1 MPNREPIISFQNFS
15 FQYFAQKEPTLYD
28 INLDIYPGEKVL
40 IVGPSGCGKSTLA
53 HCINGLIPFAYRGTM
68 SGTLLVDGKSP
79 EKSSLFERSKKI
91 GTVLQDSDGQ
101 FVGLTVGEDIAF
113 SLENDLVPQA
123 EMKET
128 VQRVADMVDMGTR
141 LRASP
146 FELSG
151 GQKQRTALAGVMV
164 DDVEVLLFDE
174 PLANLDPLTGKTA
187 IDLIDR
193 IHRQY
198 NKTVIIIEHRM
209 EDVLYRH
216 VDRVLVLSEGRI
228 VSDCPPDELM
238 CSDLLPEL
246 GIREPLYVTALKYAG
261 VTLTPDLHP
270 GYLETLEVERVRE
283 ALARWQAEQP
293 PHVERPPGEVLLSVR
308 DLSFAYTDRHKLL
321 QDISFDVRRGE
332 MVSIV
337 GANGAGKSTLAKVIC
352 GFCREDAGEI
362 LFEGESIR
370 DWTIKERSFKI
381 GYVMQNPNQ
390 MISKSMIFDEVAL
403 GLRIRRVP
411 EEEIK
416 ERVWNALKICG
427 LYPMRNWPI
436 AALSYGQKKRV
447 TIASMLVMDP
457 QILILDEPTAGQDY
471 RHYTDIMEFLRG
483 LNRRGITIM
492 MITHDMHLM
501 LEYTPHAIV
510 ITDGKKIGDAAAVE
524 VLTDAALAE
533 RANLKLTSLY
543 ELAQKARLPEAQDFV
558 RQFIDHEEG
567 CRNES

>member
-1 MPNREPIISFQNFS
+1 MDDKTPVISFQNLS
-15 FQYFAQKEPTLYD
+15 FQYFSQKEPTLRD
-28 INLDIYPGEKVL
+28 INLNIYPGEKLL

-53 HCINGLIPFAYRGTM
+53 HCINGLIPYAYRGTLT
-68 SGTLLVDGKSP
+68 GTLLVNGKPP
-79 EKSSLFERSKKI
+79 EESSLFERSKTV

-113 SLENDLVPQA
+113 SLENDRVPQS

-128 VQRVADMVDMGTR
+128 VQRVADMVDMGAL
-141 LRASP
+141 LRSSP

-187 IDLIDR
+187 IDLIDSIQR
-193 IHRQY
+193 TR

-216 VDRVLVLSEGRI
+216 VDRVIVLSEGRI
-228 VSDCPPDELM
+228 VSDSTPDELVS
-238 CSDLLPEL
+238 SDLLREL
-246 GIREPLYVTALKYAG
+246 GIREPLYATALKYAG
-261 VTLTPDLHP
+261 VKLTPALRP
-270 GYLETLEVERVRE
+270 GYLDTLDVARVKE
-283 ALARWQAEQP
+283 PLSRWRASLP
-293 PHVERPPGEVLLSVR
+293 PHSEKPLGEVLLSVR
-308 DLSFAYTDRHKLL
+308 DLSFQYTKQRKIL
-321 QDISFDVRRGE
+321 QHISFDVRRGE

-337 GANGAGKSTLAKVIC
+337 GTNGAGKSTLAKVIC
-352 GFCREDAGEI
+352 GFCREDEGEI
-362 LFEGESIR
+362 LFEGRSIR

-390 MISKSMIFDEVAL
+390 MISKPMIFDEVAL
-403 GLRIRRVP
+403 GLRIRRLP
-411 EEEIK
+411 EAEIK
-416 ERVWNALKICG
+416 ERVWHALKVCG
-427 LYPMRNWPI
+427 LYEMRNWPI

-483 LNRRGITIM
+483 LNRQGITIL

-510 ITDGKKIGDAAAVE
+510 IAGGRKIGDDSAVA
-524 VLTDAALAE
+524 VLTDPEMAE

-543 ELAQKARLPEAQDFV
+543 ELAQRAALPDPQGFV
-558 RQFIDHEEG
+558 RQFIDYEEDSRHE
-567 CRNES
+567 S